1 MSGAVRIGRTR
12 WENISLLTHAV
23 KVKLNELFS
32 VPIEKIVSGGQ
43 SGADRAALDW
53 AIASRIPHG
62 GWCPQG
68 RRAEDGRI
76 ADAYH
81 LQETSGRGYRVRTEW
96 NVRDSDAT
104 VIFSMAGNLTG
115 GSLLT
120 RGLARRWQRPCLHL
134 SREKTRDPAGKLLEF
149 LEESGARILNVA
161 GPRASSE
168 PDVAGF
174 VAAVLDTALGRKPE
188 SV

>member
-1 MSGAVRIGRTR
+1 
-12 WENISLLTHAV
+12 
-23 KVKLNELFS
+23 

-53 AIASRIPHG
+53 AIANEMPHG
-62 GWCPQG
+62 GWCPHG

-76 ADAYH
+76 ADSYQ
-81 LQETSGRGYRVRTEW
+81 LEETPGDGYRVRTKW

-104 VIFSMAGNLTG
+104 AIFSMAGELTG

-120 RGLARRWQRPCLHL
+120 LGLARQLNRPFLHL
-134 SREKTRDPAGKLLEF
+134 SRDKSRDPSGELLAF
-149 LEESGARILNVA
+149 IEESGVSILNIA
-161 GPRASSE
+161 GPRESNE

-174 VAAVLDTALGRKPE
+174 VTAVLDTALGGKPK